1 MIVCFYY
8 IIILVLVK
16 EEAEDNS
23 KTVSTIPT
31 SIIEENEAELLKREK
46 ELTKELNDL
55 REKHKLILLSYQ
67 NVCNNIRNL
76 CEYHKENCGEYI
88 SSAEEIKEEDK
99 KEEETKE
106 EEKKEEVNPEEEKKE
121 EENKE
126 EEKKEEVKEEE
137 KKEEPKP
144 EEEKK
149 EEAKVEDVI
158 KEGEAIVEK
167 KEGDE
172 NQQTTLANNLNTN
185 AETEEPIIIK
195 ETPEETSLI
204 NDYNNFLQQALK
216 TFDIL
221 FLCHSKHDFLNLMR
235 EKGIEMQQQATN
247 KGIRQNKKRRTTKR
261 KMTNNSIIVKT
272 ESNVQGIEEEDNDE
286 KYNPDKDILLRFVR
300 EMKKSRDEFVI
311 PEKDKPRIVIKKPI
325 NN

>member
-1 MIVCFYY
+1 MTVCLLY
-8 IIILVLVK
+8 IILLVLVK
-16 EEAEDNS
+16 EEAEENS

-31 SIIEENEAELLKREK
+31 SIIEENEAELLKKEK

-99 KEEETKE
+99 KEEDT
-106 EEKKEEVNPEEEKKE
+106 
-121 EENKE
+121 
-126 EEKKEEVKEEE
+126 KEEVKEEE

-149 EEAKVEDVI
+149 EENNEEEKMEEVKEEEPKPEEAKVEDVI
-158 KEGEAIVEK
+158 KEGEAVVEK

-172 NQQTTLANNLNTN
+172 NQQTTIANNLNTN
-185 AETEEPIIIK
+185 AETEEPMIIK

-221 FLCHSKHDFLNLMR
+221 FLCHSKHDFFNLMR
-235 EKGIEMQQQATN
+235 EKGIEMQQQAAN
-247 KGIRQNKKRRTTKR
+247 KGITQNKKRRTTNR
-261 KMTNNSIIVKT
+261 RMTNNSRVVKT

-311 PEKDKPRIVIKKPI
+311 PEKDKPKIIIKKPI

>member
-1 MIVCFYY
+1 MTVCLLY
-8 IIILVLVK
+8 IILLVLVK
-16 EEAEDNS
+16 EEAEENS

-31 SIIEENEAELLKREK
+31 NIIEENEAELLMKEK

-99 KEEETKE
+99 KEEDT
-106 EEKKEEVNPEEEKKE
+106 
-121 EENKE
+121 
-126 EEKKEEVKEEE
+126 KEEVKEEE

-149 EEAKVEDVI
+149 EENHEEEKMEEVKEEEPNPEEAKVEDVI
-158 KEGEAIVEK
+158 KEGEAVVEK

-172 NQQTTLANNLNTN
+172 NQQTTIANNLNTN

-261 KMTNNSIIVKT
+261 KMTNN
-272 ESNVQGIEEEDNDE
+272 
-286 KYNPDKDILLRFVR
+286 
-300 EMKKSRDEFVI
+300 
-311 PEKDKPRIVIKKPI
+311 
-325 NN
+325 

>member
-1 MIVCFYY
+1 MTVCLLY
-8 IIILVLVK
+8 IILLVLVK
-16 EEAEDNS
+16 EEAEENS

-31 SIIEENEAELLKREK
+31 SIIEENEAELLKKEK

-99 KEEETKE
+99 KEEDT
-106 EEKKEEVNPEEEKKE
+106 
-121 EENKE
+121 
-126 EEKKEEVKEEE
+126 KEEVKEEE

-149 EEAKVEDVI
+149 EENNEEEKMEEVKEEEPKPEEAKVEDVI
-158 KEGEAIVEK
+158 KEGEAVVEK

-172 NQQTTLANNLNTN
+172 NQQTTIANNLNTN

-235 EKGIEMQQQATN
+235 EKGIEMQQQAAN
-247 KGIRQNKKRRTTKR
+247 KGITQNKKRSTF
-261 KMTNNSIIVKT
+261 SIA
-272 ESNVQGIEEEDNDE
+272 S
-286 KYNPDKDILLRFVR
+286 
-300 EMKKSRDEFVI
+300 
-311 PEKDKPRIVIKKPI
+311 
-325 NN
+325 

>member
-1 MIVCFYY
+1 MTVCLLY
-8 IIILVLVK
+8 IILLVLVK
-16 EEAEDNS
+16 EEAEENS

-31 SIIEENEAELLKREK
+31 SIIEENEAELLKKEK

-99 KEEETKE
+99 KEEDT
-106 EEKKEEVNPEEEKKE
+106 
-121 EENKE
+121 
-126 EEKKEEVKEEE
+126 KEEVKEEE

-149 EEAKVEDVI
+149 EENNEEEKMEEVKEEEPKPEEAKVEDVI
-158 KEGEAIVEK
+158 KEGEAVVEK

-235 EKGIEMQQQATN
+235 EKGIEMQQQAAN
-247 KGIRQNKKRRTTKR
+247 KGITQNKKRRTTNR
-261 KMTNNSIIVKT
+261 RMTNNSRVVKT

-311 PEKDKPRIVIKKPI
+311 PEKDKPKIIIKKPI

>member
-1 MIVCFYY
+1 M
-8 IIILVLVK
+8 
-16 EEAEDNS
+16 
-23 KTVSTIPT
+23 
-31 SIIEENEAELLKREK
+31 
-46 ELTKELNDL
+46 
-55 REKHKLILLSYQ
+55 
-67 NVCNNIRNL
+67 
-76 CEYHKENCGEYI
+76 
-88 SSAEEIKEEDK
+88 
-99 KEEETKE
+99 
-106 EEKKEEVNPEEEKKE
+106 
-121 EENKE
+121 
-126 EEKKEEVKEEE
+126 EEVKEEE
-137 KKEEPKP
+137 PKP
-144 EEEKK
+144 

-158 KEGEAIVEK
+158 KEGEAVVEK

-172 NQQTTLANNLNTN
+172 NQQTTIANNLNTN

-235 EKGIEMQQQATN
+235 EKGIEMQQQAAN
-247 KGIRQNKKRRTTKR
+247 KGITQNKKRRTTNR
-261 KMTNNSIIVKT
+261 RMTNNSRVVKT

-311 PEKDKPRIVIKKPI
+311 PEKDKPKIIIKKPI

>member
-1 MIVCFYY
+1 MTVCLLY
-8 IIILVLVK
+8 IILLVLVK
-16 EEAEDNS
+16 EEAEENS

-31 SIIEENEAELLKREK
+31 SIIEENEAELLKKEK

-99 KEEETKE
+99 KEEDT
-106 EEKKEEVNPEEEKKE
+106 
-121 EENKE
+121 
-126 EEKKEEVKEEE
+126 KEEVKEEE

-149 EEAKVEDVI
+149 EENNEEEKMEEVKEEEPKPEEAKVEDVI
-158 KEGEAIVEK
+158 KEGEVVVEK

-172 NQQTTLANNLNTN
+172 NQQTTIANNLNTN

-235 EKGIEMQQQATN
+235 EKGIEMQQQAAN
-247 KGIRQNKKRRTTKR
+247 KGITQNKKRRTTNR
-261 KMTNNSIIVKT
+261 RMTNNSRVVKT

-311 PEKDKPRIVIKKPI
+311 PEKDKPKIIIKKPI

>member
-1 MIVCFYY
+1 MTVCLLY
-8 IIILVLVK
+8 IILLVLVK
-16 EEAEDNS
+16 EEAEENS

-31 SIIEENEAELLKREK
+31 NIIEENEAELLKKEK

-99 KEEETKE
+99 KEEDT
-106 EEKKEEVNPEEEKKE
+106 
-121 EENKE
+121 
-126 EEKKEEVKEEE
+126 KEEVKEEE

-149 EEAKVEDVI
+149 EENNEEEKMEEVKEEEPKPEEAKVEDVI
-158 KEGEAIVEK
+158 KEGEAVVEK

-235 EKGIEMQQQATN
+235 EKGIEMQQQAAN
-247 KGIRQNKKRRTTKR
+247 KGITQNKKRRTTNR
-261 KMTNNSIIVKT
+261 RMTNNSRVVKT

-311 PEKDKPRIVIKKPI
+311 PEKDKPKIIIKKPI

>member
-1 MIVCFYY
+1 MTVCLLY
-8 IIILVLVK
+8 IILLVLVK
-16 EEAEDNS
+16 EEAEENS

-31 SIIEENEAELLKREK
+31 SIIEENEAELLKKEK

-88 SSAEEIKEEDK
+88 YSAEEIKEEDK
-99 KEEETKE
+99 KEEDT
-106 EEKKEEVNPEEEKKE
+106 
-121 EENKE
+121 
-126 EEKKEEVKEEE
+126 KEEVKEEE

-149 EEAKVEDVI
+149 EENNEEEKMEEVKEEEPKPEEAKVEDVI
-158 KEGEAIVEK
+158 KEGEAVVEK

-172 NQQTTLANNLNTN
+172 NQQTTIANNLNTN

-235 EKGIEMQQQATN
+235 EKGIEMQQQAAN
-247 KGIRQNKKRRTTKR
+247 KGITQNKKRRTTNR
-261 KMTNNSIIVKT
+261 KMTNNSRVVKT

-311 PEKDKPRIVIKKPI
+311 PEKDKPKIIIKKPI

>member
-1 MIVCFYY
+1 MTVCLLY
-8 IIILVLVK
+8 IILLVLVK
-16 EEAEDNS
+16 EEAEENS

-31 SIIEENEAELLKREK
+31 NIIEENEAELLKKEK

-76 CEYHKENCGEYI
+76 CEYHKENCSEYI
-88 SSAEEIKEEDK
+88 SSAQEIKEEDK
-99 KEEETKE
+99 KEEDT
-106 EEKKEEVNPEEEKKE
+106 
-121 EENKE
+121 
-126 EEKKEEVKEEE
+126 KEEVKEEE

-149 EEAKVEDVI
+149 EENNEEEKMEEVKEEEPKPEEAKVEDVI
-158 KEGEAIVEK
+158 KEGEAVVEK

-172 NQQTTLANNLNTN
+172 NQQTTIANNLNTN

-235 EKGIEMQQQATN
+235 EKGIEMQQQAAN
-247 KGIRQNKKRRTTKR
+247 KGITQNKKRRTTNR
-261 KMTNNSIIVKT
+261 RMTNNSRVVKT

-311 PEKDKPRIVIKKPI
+311 PEKDKPKIIIKKPI

>member
-1 MIVCFYY
+1 MTVCLLY
-8 IIILVLVK
+8 IILLVLVK
-16 EEAEDNS
+16 EEAEENS

-31 SIIEENEAELLKREK
+31 SIIEENEAELLKKEK

-99 KEEETKE
+99 KEEDT
-106 EEKKEEVNPEEEKKE
+106 
-121 EENKE
+121 
-126 EEKKEEVKEEE
+126 KEEVKEEE

-149 EEAKVEDVI
+149 EENNEEEKMEEVKEEEPKPEEAKVEDVI
-158 KEGEAIVEK
+158 KEGEAVVEK

-172 NQQTTLANNLNTN
+172 NQQTTIANNLNTN

-221 FLCHSKHDFLNLMR
+221 FLCHYKHDFLNLMR
-235 EKGIEMQQQATN
+235 EKGIEMQQQAAN
-247 KGIRQNKKRRTTKR
+247 KGITQNKKRRTTNR
-261 KMTNNSIIVKT
+261 RMTNNSRVVKT

-311 PEKDKPRIVIKKPI
+311 PEKDKPKIIIKKPI

>member
-1 MIVCFYY
+1 MTVCLLY
-8 IIILVLVK
+8 IILLVLVK
-16 EEAEDNS
+16 EEAEENS

-31 SIIEENEAELLKREK
+31 SIIEENEAELLKKEK

-99 KEEETKE
+99 KEEDT
-106 EEKKEEVNPEEEKKE
+106 
-121 EENKE
+121 
-126 EEKKEEVKEEE
+126 KEEVKEEE

-149 EEAKVEDVI
+149 EENNEEEKMEEVKEEEPKPEEAKVEDVI
-158 KEGEAIVEK
+158 KEGEAVVEK

-172 NQQTTLANNLNTN
+172 NQQTTIANNLNTN

-235 EKGIEMQQQATN
+235 EKGIEMQQQAAN
-247 KGIRQNKKRRTTKR
+247 KGISQNKKRRTTNR
-261 KMTNNSIIVKT
+261 KMTNNSRVVKT

-311 PEKDKPRIVIKKPI
+311 PEKDKPKIIIKKPI

>member
-1 MIVCFYY
+1 MTVCLLY
-8 IIILVLVK
+8 IILLVLVK
-16 EEAEDNS
+16 EEAEENS

-31 SIIEENEAELLKREK
+31 SIIEENEAELLKKEK

-88 SSAEEIKEEDK
+88 TSAEEIKEEDK
-99 KEEETKE
+99 KEEDT
-106 EEKKEEVNPEEEKKE
+106 
-121 EENKE
+121 
-126 EEKKEEVKEEE
+126 KEEVKEEE

-149 EEAKVEDVI
+149 EENNEEEKMEEVKEEEPKPEEAKVEDVI
-158 KEGEAIVEK
+158 KEGEAVVEK

-172 NQQTTLANNLNTN
+172 NQQTTIANNLNTN

-235 EKGIEMQQQATN
+235 EKGIEMQQQAAN
-247 KGIRQNKKRRTTKR
+247 KGITQNKKRRTTNR
-261 KMTNNSIIVKT
+261 RMTNNSRVVKT

-286 KYNPDKDILLRFVR
+286 MLRDSISGRQKDSLAA
-300 EMKKSRDEFVI
+300 KK
-311 PEKDKPRIVIKKPI
+311 KD
-325 NN
+325 N

>member
-1 MIVCFYY
+1 MTVCLLY
-8 IIILVLVK
+8 IILLVLVK
-16 EEAEDNS
+16 EEAEENS

-31 SIIEENEAELLKREK
+31 SIIEENEAELLKKEK

-88 SSAEEIKEEDK
+88 YSAEEIKEED
-99 KEEETKE
+99 
-106 EEKKEEVNPEEEKKE
+106 
-121 EENKE
+121 
-126 EEKKEEVKEEE
+126 

-149 EEAKVEDVI
+149 EEAKVENVI

-261 KMTNNSIIVKT
+261 KMTNNSRVVKT

-311 PEKDKPRIVIKKPI
+311 PEKDKPKIIIKKPI

>member
-1 MIVCFYY
+1 MTVCLLY
-8 IIILVLVK
+8 IILLVLVK
-16 EEAEDNS
+16 EEAEENS

-31 SIIEENEAELLKREK
+31 SIIEENEAELLKKEK

-76 CEYHKENCGEYI
+76 CEYHKENCDEYI

-99 KEEETKE
+99 KEEDT
-106 EEKKEEVNPEEEKKE
+106 
-121 EENKE
+121 
-126 EEKKEEVKEEE
+126 KEEVKEEE

-149 EEAKVEDVI
+149 EENNEEEKMEEVKEEEPKPEEAKVEDVI
-158 KEGEAIVEK
+158 KEGEAVVEK

-172 NQQTTLANNLNTN
+172 NQQTTIANNLNTN

-235 EKGIEMQQQATN
+235 EKGIEMQQQAAN
-247 KGIRQNKKRRTTKR
+247 KGITQNKKRRTTNR
-261 KMTNNSIIVKT
+261 RMTNNSRVVKT

-311 PEKDKPRIVIKKPI
+311 PEKDKPKIIIKKPI

>member
-1 MIVCFYY
+1 MTVCLLY
-8 IIILVLVK
+8 IILLVLVK
-16 EEAEDNS
+16 EEAEENS

-31 SIIEENEAELLKREK
+31 SIIEENEAELLKKEK

-99 KEEETKE
+99 KEEDT
-106 EEKKEEVNPEEEKKE
+106 
-121 EENKE
+121 
-126 EEKKEEVKEEE
+126 KEEVKEEE

-149 EEAKVEDVI
+149 EENNEEEKMEEVKEEEPKPEEAKVEDVI
-158 KEGEAIVEK
+158 KEGEAVVEK

-172 NQQTTLANNLNTN
+172 NQQTTIANNLNTN

-235 EKGIEMQQQATN
+235 EKGIEMQQQAAN
-247 KGIRQNKKRRTTKR
+247 KGITQNKKRRTTNR
-261 KMTNNSIIVKT
+261 KMTNNSRVVKT

-311 PEKDKPRIVIKKPI
+311 PEKDKPKIIIKKPI

>member
-1 MIVCFYY
+1 MTVCLLY
-8 IIILVLVK
+8 IILLVLVK
-16 EEAEDNS
+16 EEAEENS

-31 SIIEENEAELLKREK
+31 SIIEENEAELLKKEK

-99 KEEETKE
+99 KEEDT
-106 EEKKEEVNPEEEKKE
+106 
-121 EENKE
+121 
-126 EEKKEEVKEEE
+126 KEEVKEEE
-137 KKEEPKP
+137 KKEEQKP

-149 EEAKVEDVI
+149 EENNEEEKMEEVKEEEPKPEEAKVEDVI
-158 KEGEAIVEK
+158 KEGEAVVEK

-172 NQQTTLANNLNTN
+172 NQQTTIANNLNTN

-235 EKGIEMQQQATN
+235 EKGIEMQQQAAN
-247 KGIRQNKKRRTTKR
+247 KGITQNKKRRTTNR
-261 KMTNNSIIVKT
+261 RMTNNSRVVKT

-311 PEKDKPRIVIKKPI
+311 PEKDKPKIIIKKPI

>member
-1 MIVCFYY
+1 MTVCLLY
-8 IIILVLVK
+8 IILLVLVK
-16 EEAEDNS
+16 EEAEENS

-31 SIIEENEAELLKREK
+31 NIIEENEAELLKKEK

-99 KEEETKE
+99 KEEDT
-106 EEKKEEVNPEEEKKE
+106 
-121 EENKE
+121 
-126 EEKKEEVKEEE
+126 KEEVKEEE

-149 EEAKVEDVI
+149 EENNEEEKMEEVKEEEPKPEEAKVEDVI
-158 KEGEAIVEK
+158 KEGEVVVEK

-172 NQQTTLANNLNTN
+172 NQQTTIANNLNTN

-235 EKGIEMQQQATN
+235 EKGIEMQQQAAN
-247 KGIRQNKKRRTTKR
+247 KGITQNKKRRTTNR
-261 KMTNNSIIVKT
+261 RMTNNSRVVKT

-311 PEKDKPRIVIKKPI
+311 PEKDKPKIIIKKPI

>member
-1 MIVCFYY
+1 MTVCLLYIVL
-8 IIILVLVK
+8 LVLVK
-16 EEAEDNS
+16 EEAEENS

-31 SIIEENEAELLKREK
+31 NIIEENEAELLKKEK

-99 KEEETKE
+99 KEEDT
-106 EEKKEEVNPEEEKKE
+106 
-121 EENKE
+121 
-126 EEKKEEVKEEE
+126 KEEVKEEE

-149 EEAKVEDVI
+149 EENNEEEKMEEVKEEEPKPEEAKVEDVI
-158 KEGEAIVEK
+158 KEGEAVVEK

-172 NQQTTLANNLNTN
+172 NQQTTIANNLNTN

-235 EKGIEMQQQATN
+235 EKGIEMQQQAAN
-247 KGIRQNKKRRTTKR
+247 KGITQNKKRRTTNR
-261 KMTNNSIIVKT
+261 RMTNNSRVVKT

-311 PEKDKPRIVIKKPI
+311 PEKDKPKIIIKKPI

>member
-1 MIVCFYY
+1 MTVCLLY
-8 IIILVLVK
+8 IILLVLVK
-16 EEAEDNS
+16 EEAEENS

-31 SIIEENEAELLKREK
+31 SIIEENEAELLKKEK

-99 KEEETKE
+99 KEEDT
-106 EEKKEEVNPEEEKKE
+106 
-121 EENKE
+121 
-126 EEKKEEVKEEE
+126 KEEVKEEE

-149 EEAKVEDVI
+149 EENNEEEKMEEVKEEEPKPEEAKVEDVI
-158 KEGEAIVEK
+158 KEGEAVVEK

-172 NQQTTLANNLNTN
+172 NQQTTIANNLNTN

-235 EKGIEMQQQATN
+235 EKGIEMQQQAAN
-247 KGIRQNKKRRTTKR
+247 KGITQNKKRRTTNR
-261 KMTNNSIIVKT
+261 RMTNNSRVVKT

-311 PEKDKPRIVIKKPI
+311 PEKDKPKIIIKKPI

>member
-1 MIVCFYY
+1 MTVCLLY
-8 IIILVLVK
+8 IILLVLVK
-16 EEAEDNS
+16 EEAEENS

-31 SIIEENEAELLKREK
+31 SIIEENEAELLKKEK

-99 KEEETKE
+99 KEEDT
-106 EEKKEEVNPEEEKKE
+106 
-121 EENKE
+121 
-126 EEKKEEVKEEE
+126 KEEVKEEE

-149 EEAKVEDVI
+149 EENNEEEKMEEVKEEEPKPEEAKVEDVI
-158 KEGEAIVEK
+158 KEGEAVVEK

-172 NQQTTLANNLNTN
+172 NQQTTIANNLNTN

-221 FLCHSKHDFLNLMR
+221 FLCHSKHDFLNLMK
-235 EKGIEMQQQATN
+235 EKGIEMQQQAAN
-247 KGIRQNKKRRTTKR
+247 KGITQNKKRRTTNR
-261 KMTNNSIIVKT
+261 RMTNNSRVVKT

-311 PEKDKPRIVIKKPI
+311 PEKDKPKIIIKKPI

>member
-31 SIIEENEAELLKREK
+31 SIIEENEAELLKKEK

-99 KEEETKE
+99 KEEDT
-106 EEKKEEVNPEEEKKE
+106 
-121 EENKE
+121 
-126 EEKKEEVKEEE
+126 KEEVKEEE

-149 EEAKVEDVI
+149 EENNEEEKMEEVKEEEPKPEEAKVEDVI
-158 KEGEAIVEK
+158 KEGEAVVEK

-172 NQQTTLANNLNTN
+172 NQQTTIANNLNTN

-235 EKGIEMQQQATN
+235 EKGIEMQQQAAN
-247 KGIRQNKKRRTTKR
+247 KGSTQNKKRRTTNR
-261 KMTNNSIIVKT
+261 KMTNNSRVVKT

-311 PEKDKPRIVIKKPI
+311 PEKDKPKIIIKKPI

>member
-1 MIVCFYY
+1 MTVCLLY
-8 IIILVLVK
+8 IILLVLVK
-16 EEAEDNS
+16 EEAEENS

-31 SIIEENEAELLKREK
+31 SIIEENEAELLKKEK

-99 KEEETKE
+99 KEEDT
-106 EEKKEEVNPEEEKKE
+106 
-121 EENKE
+121 
-126 EEKKEEVKEEE
+126 KEEVKEEE

-149 EEAKVEDVI
+149 EENNEEEKMEEVKEEEPKPEEAKVEDVI
-158 KEGEAIVEK
+158 KEGEAVVEK

-172 NQQTTLANNLNTN
+172 NQQTTIANNLNTN

-235 EKGIEMQQQATN
+235 EKGIEMQQQAAN
-247 KGIRQNKKRRTTKR
+247 KGTRQNKKRRTTNR
-261 KMTNNSIIVKT
+261 KMTNNSRVVKT

-311 PEKDKPRIVIKKPI
+311 PEKDKPKIIIKKPI

>member
-76 CEYHKENCGEYI
+76 CEYHKENCSEYI

-106 EEKKEEVNPEEEKKE
+106 EEKKEEANPEEEKKE
-121 EENKE
+121 ENPE

-149 EEAKVEDVI
+149 EEAKVENVI
-158 KEGEAIVEK
+158 

-261 KMTNNSIIVKT
+261 KMTNNSRVVKT

>member
-1 MIVCFYY
+1 MTVCLLY
-8 IIILVLVK
+8 IILLVLVK
-16 EEAEDNS
+16 EEAEENS

-99 KEEETKE
+99 KEEDT
-106 EEKKEEVNPEEEKKE
+106 
-121 EENKE
+121 
-126 EEKKEEVKEEE
+126 KEEVKEEE

-149 EEAKVEDVI
+149 EENNEEEKMEEVKEEEPKPEEAKVEDVI
-158 KEGEAIVEK
+158 KEGEAVVEK

-172 NQQTTLANNLNTN
+172 NQQTTIANNLNTN

-235 EKGIEMQQQATN
+235 EKGIEMQQQAAN
-247 KGIRQNKKRRTTKR
+247 KGITQNKKRRTTNR
-261 KMTNNSIIVKT
+261 RMTNNSRVVKT

-311 PEKDKPRIVIKKPI
+311 PEKDKPKIIIKKPI

>member
-1 MIVCFYY
+1 MTVCLLY
-8 IIILVLVK
+8 IILLVLVK
-16 EEAEDNS
+16 EEAEENS

-31 SIIEENEAELLKREK
+31 SIIEENEAELLKKEK

-76 CEYHKENCGEYI
+76 CEYHKENCSEYI

-99 KEEETKE
+99 KEEDT
-106 EEKKEEVNPEEEKKE
+106 
-121 EENKE
+121 
-126 EEKKEEVKEEE
+126 KEEVKEEE

-149 EEAKVEDVI
+149 EENNEEEKMEEVKEEEPKPEEAKVEDVI
-158 KEGEAIVEK
+158 KEGEAVVEK

-172 NQQTTLANNLNTN
+172 NQQTTIANNLNTN

-235 EKGIEMQQQATN
+235 EKGIEMQQQAAN
-247 KGIRQNKKRRTTKR
+247 KGITQNKKRRTTNR
-261 KMTNNSIIVKT
+261 RMTNNSRVVKT

-311 PEKDKPRIVIKKPI
+311 PEKDKPKIIIKKPI

>member
-1 MIVCFYY
+1 MTVCLLY
-8 IIILVLVK
+8 IILLVLVK
-16 EEAEDNS
+16 EEAEENS

-31 SIIEENEAELLKREK
+31 SIIEENEAELLKKEK

-99 KEEETKE
+99 KEEDT
-106 EEKKEEVNPEEEKKE
+106 
-121 EENKE
+121 
-126 EEKKEEVKEEE
+126 KEEVKEEE

-149 EEAKVEDVI
+149 EENNEEEKIEEVKEEEPKPEEAKVEDVI
-158 KEGEAIVEK
+158 KEGEAVVEK

-172 NQQTTLANNLNTN
+172 NQQTTIANNLNTN

-235 EKGIEMQQQATN
+235 EKGIEMQQQAAN
-247 KGIRQNKKRRTTKR
+247 KGITQNKKRRTTNR
-261 KMTNNSIIVKT
+261 RMTNNSRVVKT

-311 PEKDKPRIVIKKPI
+311 PEKDKPKIIIKKPI